1 MNRILLLLD
10 NPVNRKLLAEALRA
24 HYEVVSAT
32 PTPAALDGEFDL
44 GILDGLALTTLWE
57 AVQAR
62 KKRAEPLFLPFLLIT
77 SRQDVG
83 MATRHL
89 WQTIDEVITA
99 PIEQLELQARV
110 ASLLQTRRMAKEIAR
125 VALQE
130 SSHAVVILTRNGIVQ
145 FWNRAAERLFGWSEA
160 EMLGQSLPVVQS
172 DDPAGWEVLVSEPVA
187 NGAFTQREMW
197 LTTKTNHRFIA
208 EVSCTPLRVQG
219 ADSPITHVLLT
230 ARDATERRM
239 AWEAQRRRMLEIE
252 AFNRITT
259 MLQQSQTAHHKLR
272 ALLDETLAV
281 LEVPAGAIWLWQR
294 ENDDLHLV
302 AATDWLQAF
311 TDVSIKPGE
320 GVVGQ
325 TFARGETLTVREL
338 TPAAFER
345 SAVVGRVPAKWGS
358 VCVPIRTPAGVAGVF
373 LVAYPLTQR
382 MQPDRIVVI
391 ESMARVVGLTFQG
404 IQMND
409 RIGTLNRYASL
420 LRLIDQA
427 IIHGDDLANTLHAI
441 VRDIVDH
448 LPADAAVVQ
457 LRAPGTPAFET
468 AAQIGFRHPAGY
480 PVTRPGE
487 ALTGRAVQE
496 RRLALSSDPVADG
509 WQALAECEF
518 FVSGAAVPL
527 ILKEDLT
534 GVLALFYRSAVHP
547 NADWIDVVESAAQR
561 IALGIER
568 IRFLDRFRGDHPP
581 PSIPAAN
588 AP

>member
-1 MNRILLLLD
+1 
-10 NPVNRKLLAEALRA
+10 
-24 HYEVVSAT
+24 
-32 PTPAALDGEFDL
+32 
-44 GILDGLALTTLWE
+44 
-57 AVQAR
+57 
-62 KKRAEPLFLPFLLIT
+62 
-77 SRQDVG
+77 
-83 MATRHL
+83 
-89 WQTIDEVITA
+89 
-99 PIEQLELQARV
+99 
-110 ASLLQTRRMAKEIAR
+110 
-125 VALQE
+125 
-130 SSHAVVILTRNGIVQ
+130 
-145 FWNRAAERLFGWSEA
+145 
-160 EMLGQSLPVVQS
+160 
-172 DDPAGWEVLVSEPVA
+172 
-187 NGAFTQREMW
+187 
-197 LTTKTNHRFIA
+197 
-208 EVSCTPLRVQG
+208 
-219 ADSPITHVLLT
+219 
-230 ARDATERRM
+230 M

-259 MLQQSQTAHHKLR
+259 TLQQSQTAHHKLR